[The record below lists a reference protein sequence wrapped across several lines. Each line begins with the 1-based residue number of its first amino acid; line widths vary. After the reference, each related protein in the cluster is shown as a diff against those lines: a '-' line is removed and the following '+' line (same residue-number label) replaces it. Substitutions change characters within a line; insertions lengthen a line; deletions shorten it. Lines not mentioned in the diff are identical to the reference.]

1 MECVTALLWRASEWL
16 RAARW
21 LSGLGGG
28 GEGCFL
34 VFVSEVSAIL
44 SIFFFLSFHYEF
56 IIERITAK
64 TQLTE
69 VPLQSGSVNQSIR
82 SFLQL
87 HTAETN
93 VLYPYCAF
101 LLYVHCKHG
110 KAQKMLQLFGLGCNA
125 RLSVHHTGSHWK
137 QPTFHLVELLG
148 ISVILYFLI
157 SPKTTGVS
165 KYIYLMSHKFAAKRK
180 HQSKMIYCSHI
191 QVGDD
196 GGEDAF

>member
-28 GEGCFL
+28 KD
-34 VFVSEVSAIL
+34 VFWSL
-44 SIFFFLSFHYEF
+44 SLKFQQYWVFFSSCHSIMNLSLKE
-56 IIERITAK
+56 
-64 TQLTE
+64 L
-69 VPLQSGSVNQSIR
+69 LQKHNWLRSGSVNQSIR

-101 LLYVHCKHG
+101 LLFYVHCKHG

-196 GGEDAF
+196 GGEDAV